1 MRSFAMLD
9 SLPVDGKPGERRFYI
24 DGERVPFKVFFQV
37 DTHAKRTDCFQTDRV
52 GDRWHFR
59 KVCYL

>member
-1 MRSFAMLD
+1 MRSFDMLD
-9 SLPVDGKPGERRFYI
+9 SLPVEGKPGQRRFYI
-24 DGERVPFKVFFQV
+24 DGERVPFKVFQQI
-37 DTHAKRTDCFQTDRV
+37 DTHAKRTDSFKSARC